1 MGNASSAEVQTSQ
14 DHGDNSRHPYAL
26 VIVGPSGVGKGTLI
40 EKLREGNDDFGFSCS
55 HTTRTRRPGE
65 EDGVHYHFTS
75 REEFEDGI
83 SKDKFLEYAYVHNN
97 IYGTSKEAVEAVASS
112 GKCCILDI
120 DVQGARQVRASGLP
134 AIFVFIGPPSLEELE
149 HRLRNRGTESE
160 EQITTRLRNAKE
172 ELASIEE
179 PGLYDYVLI
188 NTNLQDCLAELRKIA
203 AKALLGVGLGAVDR
217 TVTGSSTRIGMRGGE
232 TAVPETDP
240 GSQTA
245 SLIGW
250 LGEGEG
256 GPTTTDNIGGLER
269 WRQSVALVIGAT
281 SKVGNSIVLALA
293 NAGMRVVAVARQK
306 SQLELLQ
313 QQVSLNN
320 VPPASFLPVVCD
332 VTKEAEVAALPRI
345 IERRWEG
352 CGIDVLINAL
362 GSGTSR
368 MEPTASLTSG
378 SAGTWVDVVSSTVM
392 GTALV
397 TREVVRSMRQRE
409 KWGHLIYLNCTIDGA
424 AGIGMARVALS
435 AADAMVSEIQRE
447 VNAAGWPIRT
457 SRIATGPLLGDSRGA
472 GGGGSGLTTDDC
484 VRSLLHVLSTPSQV
498 DVTNIEL
505 MAFGAKT
512 R

>member
-14 DHGDNSRHPYAL
+14 DHVDNARHPYAL

-55 HTTRTRRPGE
+55 HTTRNRRPGE
-65 EDGVHYHFTS
+65 EDGVHYHFIS
-75 REEFEDGI
+75 REEFENGI
-83 SKDKFLEYAYVHNN
+83 SKGKFLEYAYVHNN
-97 IYGTSKEAVEAVASS
+97 IYGTSIEAVQAVASS

-172 ELASIEE
+172 ELASVEE

-188 NTNLQDCLAELRKIA
+188 NTNLQECLAELRKIA
-203 AKALLGVGLGAVDR
+203 AKALSGVGLGTVDR
-217 TVTGSSTRIGMRGGE
+217 TVTGSSTRNGMRGE
-232 TAVPETDP
+232 AAVRETDP

-256 GPTTTDNIGGLER
+256 GPTTTDSFGGLER
-269 WRQSVALVIGAT
+269 WKQSVALVIGAT
-281 SKVGNSIVLALA
+281 SKVGNAIVLALA
-293 NAGMRVVAVARQK
+293 SAGLRVVAVARQK

-362 GSGTSR
+362 GSGASR
-368 MEPTASLTSG
+368 MEPTASLASG
-378 SAGTWVDVVSSTVM
+378 SAGTWVEVVSSTII

-424 AGIGMARVALS
+424 AGIGMAKVALS
-435 AADAMVSEIQRE
+435 AADAMVNEIQRE

-457 SRIATGPLLGDSRGA
+457 SRIATGPLLGDSSGRGSA
-472 GGGGSGLTTDDC
+472 GGLTTDDC
-484 VRSLLHVLSTPSQV
+484 VRSVLYVLSTPSQV
-498 DVTNIEL
+498 DVTNIQL
-505 MAFGAKT
+505 MAFGERT